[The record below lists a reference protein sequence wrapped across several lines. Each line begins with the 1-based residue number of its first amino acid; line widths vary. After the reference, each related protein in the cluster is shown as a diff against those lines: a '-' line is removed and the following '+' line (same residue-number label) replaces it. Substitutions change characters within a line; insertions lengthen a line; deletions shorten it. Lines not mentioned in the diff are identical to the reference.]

1 MFEAFDAFEVYE
13 VRSKYYSIS
22 IEKSRIKNV
31 SEEFEKG
38 YGVRVIKDSKLAFSS
53 ATTLDKS
60 LVEKLEKLVRISE
73 DELDSFPSVGKRRV
87 GGLYDKKLEE
97 NPLEV
102 LKESFETIE
111 AERSCEI
118 ASGIVEIETLERRVW
133 NDTGEVSEKATFF
146 AVMLEAVHDKGSAY
160 EFDASR
166 KADLNLEKLTE
177 KVCSLAIDD
186 SKAKKAERRVC
197 NVVLSPLAFHQLL
210 YFSFY
215 PSFNGENV
223 VKGRS
228 VLNGRKGEN
237 IIEGLTIYDD
247 PTLEGKVFSYSFD
260 DEGVKAERKTLLE
273 KGVLKGF
280 LCDFKHSR
288 ILGEKAGNAFRE
300 DFDSLPKIHPSNIVV
315 EIEKGSFDADFYV
328 HSFIGAHTANPVSGD
343 FSLECMNAY
352 QNGEPVRGAMLYGN
366 VFEFLKKVS
375 CMSKNVRQVENT
387 ICGDVLVENVEIK
400 A

>member
-38 YGVRVIKDSKLAFSS
+38 YGVRVIKDGKLAFSS

-118 ASGIVEIETLERRVW
+118 ASGIVEIEILERRVW

-166 KADLNLEKLTE
+166 KADLNLERLTE

-186 SKAKKAERRVC
+186 SKAKKPR
-197 NVVLSPLAFHQLL
+197 
-210 YFSFY
+210 
-215 PSFNGENV
+215 GE
-223 VKGRS
+223 S
-228 VLNGRKGEN
+228 
-237 IIEGLTIYDD
+237 
-247 PTLEGKVFSYSFD
+247 
-260 DEGVKAERKTLLE
+260 
-273 KGVLKGF
+273 
-280 LCDFKHSR
+280 
-288 ILGEKAGNAFRE
+288 
-300 DFDSLPKIHPSNIVV
+300 
-315 EIEKGSFDADFYV
+315 
-328 HSFIGAHTANPVSGD
+328 
-343 FSLECMNAY
+343 
-352 QNGEPVRGAMLYGN
+352 AM
-366 VFEFLKKVS
+366 
-375 CMSKNVRQVENT
+375 
-387 ICGDVLVENVEIK
+387 
-400 A
+400 